1 MQGYSGALIQ
11 NPPIL
16 IYGLDAIEP
25 HDEGYLLLT
34 DNTPLLLTDNEFLH
48 LTK

>member
-16 IYGLDAIEP
+16 IYGLDAINPPE
-25 HDEGYLLLT
+25 EGYLLMT
-34 DNTPLLLTDNEFLH
+34 DETPILLTDNEFLH
-48 LTK
+48 LA